1 MIWYAYWHCL
11 VRGRVKVSKFDSIC
25 EDEDKST
32 QDSFLVDAVI
42 AICVTAVFYDPTTLT
57 TKALGNIS
65 LEGETN
71 IRLYLWLLLV
81 PFNSFTLYTT
91 FLPITRCDKGWC
103 KKITLKPIFQDNNS
117 IQENI
122 WYFLSRDK
130 KRKKEKKKEV
140 VHHLHISTATQI
152 W

>member
-1 MIWYAYWHCL
+1 MQSL
-11 VRGRVKVSKFDSIC
+11 PFVSQPF
-25 EDEDKST
+25 
-32 QDSFLVDAVI
+32 FM
-42 AICVTAVFYDPTTLT
+42 TLPHPT

-81 PFNSFTLYTT
+81 PFNSFTLCTT
-91 FLPITRCDKGWC
+91 LLPITRCDKGWC

-130 KRKKEKKKEV
+130 KKKKRKKKEKKKKWYNIFIYQLPHKYGKIAIIITRQKKRIGHV
-140 VHHLHISTATQI
+140 
-152 W
+152 